1 LTPHTVEA
9 DRRDD
14 VREFNMV
21 EKVVLSSPLTKKQ
34 KPLRKIEKRIRR
46 RIRRRDWDWD
56 WDWDWTELK
65 RTREDVILHQM

>member
-21 EKVVLSSPLTKKQ
+21 EKVVLSSPLTKKKQ

-46 RIRRRDWDWD
+46 RIRRRD
-56 WDWDWTELK
+56 
-65 RTREDVILHQM
+65 

>member
-1 LTPHTVEA
+1 
-9 DRRDD
+9 
-14 VREFNMV
+14 
-21 EKVVLSSPLTKKQ
+21 VLSSPLTKKQ

>member
-1 LTPHTVEA
+1 LTAHTVEA
-9 DRRDD
+9 DRRDN

-46 RIRRRDWDWD
+46 RRRRDWDWD
-56 WDWDWTELK
+56 WDWKELK
-65 RTREDVILHQM
+65 RTREDEILHQM